1 MAEIQQQLASELYDA
16 QKAQMQ
22 TRQVVEAAKDSKTTL
37 FTQIPGVPFRVYKSE
52 SLKEKWSSPSKV
64 NLS

>member
-1 MAEIQQQLASELYDA
+1 MAEIQQQLASGLYDA

-22 TRQVVEAAKDSKTTL
+22 TRQVIEAAKDSKTTL

-52 SLKEKWSSPSKV
+52 SLKEK
-64 NLS
+64 